1 MLSGNDLFGMHLE
14 GTVDVL
20 LGPDIADRYCDSW
33 CGLYLA
39 IYLVFLLIALGPDL
53 CANQIYQEVYSADRT
68 LKAVVFQR
76 DCGATTG
83 FSTQVSVLPAGETLT
98 NDIAGNLYIANGR
111 PADSQL
117 MLQWSSQRSML
128 IQGHVTDAIK
138 QETMIEDVVVSYIQ
152 AVDH

>member
-1 MLSGNDLFGMHLE
+1 MTCLVCTDKA
-14 GTVDVL
+14 L
-20 LGPDIADRYCDSW
+20 LMFSWVRILLIVTAIAGVVYILPFIW
-33 CGLYLA
+33 F
-39 IYLVFLLIALGPDL
+39 FLLIALGPDL

-83 FSTQVSVLPAGETLT
+83 FSTQVSVLPAGETLG
-98 NDIAGNLYIANGR
+98 NDVAGNLYIANGR

>member
-1 MLSGNDLFGMHLE
+1 MTCLVCTDKA
-14 GTVDVL
+14 L
-20 LGPDIADRYCDSW
+20 LMFSWVRILLIVTAIAGVVYILPFIW
-33 CGLYLA
+33 F
-39 IYLVFLLIALGPDL
+39 FLLIALGPDL

>member
-1 MLSGNDLFGMHLE
+1 MTCLVCIDKA
-14 GTVDVL
+14 L
-20 LGPDIADRYCDSW
+20 LMFSWVRILLIVTAIAGVVYILPFIW
-33 CGLYLA
+33 F
-39 IYLVFLLIALGPDL
+39 FLLIALGPDL

-83 FSTQVSVLPAGETLT
+83 FSTQVSVLPAGETLG
-98 NDIAGNLYIANGR
+98 NDVSGNLYIANGR
-111 PADSQL
+111 PADSRL
-117 MLQWSSQRSML
+117 LLQWTSQRSML

-152 AVDH
+152 PVDH

>member
-1 MLSGNDLFGMHLE
+1 MTCRVCIDKA
-14 GTVDVL
+14 L
-20 LGPDIADRYCDSW
+20 LMFSWVRILLIVTAIAGVVYILPFIW
-33 CGLYLA
+33 F
-39 IYLVFLLIALGPDL
+39 FLLIALGPDL

-83 FSTQVSVLPAGETLT
+83 FSTQVSVLPAGETLG
-98 NDIAGNLYIANGR
+98 NDVAGNLYIANGR
-111 PADSQL
+111 PADSRL
-117 MLQWSSQRSML
+117 VLQWTSQRSML

>member
-1 MLSGNDLFGMHLE
+1 MTCLVCTDKA
-14 GTVDVL
+14 L
-20 LGPDIADRYCDSW
+20 LMFSWVRILLIVTAIAGVVYILPFIW
-33 CGLYLA
+33 F
-39 IYLVFLLIALGPDL
+39 FLLIALGPDL

-76 DCGATTG
+76 DCGASTG
-83 FSTQVSVLPAGETLT
+83 FSTQVSVLPAGETLG
-98 NDIAGNLYIANGR
+98 NDVAGNLYIANGR
-111 PADSQL
+111 PADSRL
-117 MLQWSSQRSML
+117 LLQWTSQRSML

>member
-1 MLSGNDLFGMHLE
+1 MTCLVCTDKA
-14 GTVDVL
+14 L
-20 LGPDIADRYCDSW
+20 LMFSWVRILLIVTAIAGVVYILPFIW
-33 CGLYLA
+33 F
-39 IYLVFLLIALGPDL
+39 FLLIALGPDL

-83 FSTQVSVLPAGETLT
+83 FSTQVSVLPAGETLG
-98 NDIAGNLYIANGR
+98 NDVAGNLYIANGR
-111 PADSQL
+111 PADSRL
-117 MLQWSSQRSML
+117 LLQWTSQRSML

>member
-1 MLSGNDLFGMHLE
+1 MTCLVCINKA
-14 GTVDVL
+14 L
-20 LGPDIADRYCDSW
+20 LMFSWVRILLIVTAIAGVVYILPFIW
-33 CGLYLA
+33 F
-39 IYLVFLLIALGPDL
+39 FLLIALGPDL